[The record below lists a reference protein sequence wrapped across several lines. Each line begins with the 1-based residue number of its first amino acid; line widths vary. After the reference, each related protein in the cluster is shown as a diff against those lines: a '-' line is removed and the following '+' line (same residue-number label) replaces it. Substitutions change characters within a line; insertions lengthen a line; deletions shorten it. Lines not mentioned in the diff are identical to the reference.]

1 MQFFFHSISAFFL
14 YRSFWHQFPSKTQQ
28 QKSYH
33 LGGDSIGLQKLL
45 LQFHIMSGFFSFI
58 RHLSYNCSII
68 ISLVFRPAFNLLRIG
83 WKLLGMS
90 LGCDMA
96 LHTNHLMIGSL
107 VHSHNKFYS
116 HDSKTHSRC
125 MQLLHSNGQLAGQMK
140 YIVSAKKNE

>member
-1 MQFFFHSISAFFL
+1 MQFFFIRFLRFFCIEVFDINFQVKRNNKNRITWVVIQSD
-14 YRSFWHQFPSKTQQ
+14 YRSFCCNFILWAV
-28 QKSYH
+28 
-33 LGGDSIGLQKLL
+33 
-45 LQFHIMSGFFSFI
+45 FFSFI

-107 VHSHNKFYS
+107 VHSHKKNYS

-140 YIVSAKKNE
+140 YIVSAK

>member
-1 MQFFFHSISAFFL
+1 MQFFFIRFLRFFCFEVFDINFQVK
-14 YRSFWHQFPSKTQQ
+14 RNKK
-28 QKSYH
+28 KSYH